1 MEQRLQ
7 KILSQW
13 GIASR
18 RKAEEIIIAGRVR
31 VNGKTA
37 SLGQKADPDLH
48 CIEIDGNLLQLTNR
62 PQPVYLLLNKP
73 VGVVSTCVEPGKRKT
88 VLDLLPQKLRVGQGI
103 HPVGR
108 LDVESSGALLLTND
122 GQLTYC
128 LTHPKHQV
136 AKTYQVL
143 VEGHPSEKVLDS
155 WRQGIILSGKKTL
168 PAEVRV
174 LEKRAP
180 SQTLLEV
187 VIYEGRN
194 RLIRRVA
201 EQLGHPVV
209 KLHRT
214 AIGQIKL
221 QSRGEPILPDGQYRL
236 LKDGEMFFLQQEG
249 CLFYNLKIGK
259 FSGEQAGI

>member
-18 RKAEEIIIAGRVR
+18 RKAEEMIIAGRVR
-31 VNGKTA
+31 VDGKTA
-37 SLGQKADPDLH
+37 SLGQKADPVMDR
-48 CIEIDGNLLQLTNR
+48 IEVDGDRLQRTNR

-88 VLDLLPQKLRVGQGI
+88 VLDLLPQELQVGQGI

-128 LTHPKHQV
+128 LTHPKHEV

-143 VEGHPSEKVLDS
+143 VEGHPSEKVLES

-168 PAEVRV
+168 PAQVRV
-174 LEKRAP
+174 LKSSSP
-180 SQTLLEV
+180 YQTLLEV

-214 AIGQIKL
+214 AIGLIQL
-221 QSRGEPILPDGQYRL
+221 QSPGEPILLGGQYRP
-236 LKDGEMFFLQQEG
+236 LKDSEMFFLQQAG
-249 CLFYNLKIGK
+249 CLL
-259 FSGEQAGI
+259 

>member
-7 KILSQW
+7 KILSQC

-18 RKAEEIIIAGRVR
+18 RKAEEMIIAGRVR
-31 VNGKTA
+31 VNGKIA
-37 SLGQKADPDLH
+37 SLGEKADPAMH
-48 CIEIDGNLLQLTNR
+48 RIEIDGDLLQWTNR
-62 PQPVYLLLNKP
+62 PQPIYLLLNKP

-88 VLDLLPQKLRVGQGI
+88 VLDLLPQELGVGQGI

-143 VEGHPSEKVLDS
+143 VKGHPSEKIIE
-155 WRQGIILSGKKTL
+155 WWCQGIILSGKKTL
-168 PAEVRV
+168 PAKVRV

-201 EQLGHPVV
+201 DRLGHPVV

-214 AIGQIKL
+214 AIGPIKL
-221 QSRGEPILPDGQYRL
+221 QSPGEPILPGGQYRP
-236 LKDGEMFFLQQEG
+236 LKASEMFFLQQAG

-259 FSGEQAGI
+259 ISRE

>member
-18 RKAEEIIIAGRVR
+18 RKAEEMIIAGRVR
-31 VNGKTA
+31 VNSKTA
-37 SLGQKADPDLH
+37 CLGEKANPEGDL
-48 CIEIDGNLLQLTNR
+48 IEVDGHRIEPGSR
-62 PQPVYLLLNKP
+62 PQPAYLLLNKP
-73 VGVVSTCVEPGKRKT
+73 AGVVSTCVEPGKRKK
-88 VLDLLPQKLRVGQGI
+88 VLDLLPPQLQVGQGI

-108 LDVESSGALLLTND
+108 LDVESTGALLLTND

-136 AKTYQVL
+136 PKIYEVW
-143 VEGHPSEKVLDS
+143 VEGRPSEKIIKF
-155 WRQGIILSGKKTL
+155 WCQGIILSGKKTL
-168 PAEVRV
+168 PAKVRV
-174 LEKRAP
+174 LEKSYA

-201 EQLGHPVV
+201 EQLGHPVL

-221 QSRGEPILPDGQYRL
+221 QPPGEAILPGGQYRP
-236 LKDGEMFFLQQEG
+236 LKTSEMFFLQK
-249 CLFYNLKIGK
+249 LIN
-259 FSGEQAGI
+259 